1 MGLIHWITSSALA
14 MMQMLHPGGSAM
26 APQQP
31 RAWRIP
37 RAQIR

>member
-1 MGLIHWITSSALA
+1 MFGVDYQTALA